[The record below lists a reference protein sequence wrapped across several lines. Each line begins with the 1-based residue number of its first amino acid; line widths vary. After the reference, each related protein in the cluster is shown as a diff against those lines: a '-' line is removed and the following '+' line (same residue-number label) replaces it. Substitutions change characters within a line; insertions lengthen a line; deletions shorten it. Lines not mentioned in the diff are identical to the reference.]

1 MTISDAREREQALD
15 PGLSFIVQ
23 APAGSGKTE
32 LLIQRYLALLA
43 RVSEP
48 EEIISITFTRK
59 AAAEMRRRILSA
71 LVRGKN
77 PDPPEEP
84 HALKTWTLARAVLS
98 QNDRRGWGISE
109 NPSRLKIQ
117 TIDSL
122 CAGLTRQMPCL
133 SRFGVQPQIAERPE
147 TLYRQAARNTIAD
160 MESGTAWSPSME
172 ALARHL
178 DNHLSKIEDLVAGML
193 ARRDQWL
200 RHVMAVSP
208 GPGISAADGPRLRG
222 FLEDAL
228 AGLVSEALASLR
240 KRFPR
245 SGLDSLL
252 ECAWFAAENLKKD
265 GSGSL
270 ICNLA
275 GIADLPEAHASAL
288 DEWMGLAALLLINDG
303 GWRKGINKNI
313 GFPAPGS
320 AKDVAL
326 KKIYQERKDAF
337 SDYLKGL
344 EGENALS
351 SALAGVRLLP
361 APAYNDSQW
370 GILQALFEILKVAAG
385 HLELVFQASGAVDF
399 AEISQRAAQAL
410 GEPEAPTDLALALDY
425 RISHILMD
433 EFQDTSASQFYL
445 LERLTSGWTPGDG
458 RTMFAVGDPMQSIYG
473 FREAEVGLFLNAWGN
488 GLGTVDLT
496 PLRLSV
502 NFRSQKGV
510 IEWVNE
516 SFPKIMPPF
525 PDITIGR
532 VPYTPSDA
540 FHPALPG
547 SAVTVHPF
555 VPTDKDVEAAAVA
568 DCVKNAR
575 QQDPDGTIA
584 ILVRGRAHLAAII
597 PVLKQAAIPFQ
608 AVEIDSLESRPVI
621 TDLISLTR
629 ALLHPADR
637 IAWLAV
643 LRAPMCGLTLHDL
656 HALAGDSPGSHTI
669 LDLMS
674 DPARVARLSPDGQAR
689 LAHVRGILMPAVLN
703 RQRKTLRRT
712 VEGVWLALGGPAC
725 VFDPSELEDVDVFLD
740 LIDRQGAGGKEIDA
754 AELEDAA
761 SSLYA
766 RPGSFGDARLQIMT
780 IHKAKGLEFDT
791 VILPALEKKPPPDPA
806 QLLRWLERTVD
817 GRRDLLL
824 APIAETGAET
834 DPIYNYIQK
843 IQDAKR
849 ECEDSRL
856 LYVAATRAK
865 KRLHLLGSAGRTP
878 ETGEIKKPA
887 VKTLLNTLWP
897 AVSEA
902 FYETAKPVTGPNTQE
917 LTLDD
922 KPNGEDD
929 EQSAPIIA
937 PFIRRLSAGW
947 KLPAPPPDMMW
958 QPQAGKQMALESISG
973 TSTMIPVSANASV
986 GCGVYPRPAWEGVKP
1001 SPTTMGEPMLKAG
1014 VPEFEWAGETARHV
1028 GNVVHGWLKVICN
1041 QGLGNWTAAR
1051 IQDMGQMFKTDLIC
1065 SGASGEFLQDA
1076 AVQIQE
1082 ALINAVSDER
1092 GKWILSRHP
1101 EGCCEYALTGMTD
1114 AGIVSVAMDRTFVD
1128 ETGVRWIIDYKTG
1141 THQGGSMDAF
1151 LDREQERYR
1160 WQLETYATLMR
1171 ARENREVR
1179 LGLYFPLIKGWR
1191 EWCPVRKESQVNL
1204 LDNERSLMK

>member
-1 MTISDAREREQALD
+1 MIIPDARAREQALD
-15 PGLSFIVQ
+15 PERSFIVQ

-71 LVRGKN
+71 LDRGKH
-77 PDPPEEP
+77 PEPPLEP
-84 HALKTWTLARAVLS
+84 HALKTWTLALAVLS
-98 QNDRRGWGISE
+98 QNDRRGWRISE

-147 TLYRQAARNTIAD
+147 SLYRQAARNTIAG
-160 MESGTAWSPSME
+160 MESGAAWSPAIE
-172 ALARHL
+172 ALVRHL
-178 DNHLSKIEDLVAGML
+178 DNHLSKIEALVAGML

-208 GPGISAADGPRLRG
+208 GPGMAAADGPRWRG

-228 AGLVSEALASLR
+228 AGLINEALTSLR

-245 SGLDSLL
+245 TGMGILL
-252 ECAWFAAENLKKD
+252 ESARFAAEYLKKE
-265 GSGSL
+265 GSGSA

-275 GIADLPEAHASAL
+275 GISDLPEAHASAL
-288 DEWMGLAALLLINDG
+288 QEWMGLAALLLTNDG

-320 AKDVAL
+320 ANDAAL
-326 KKIYQERKDAF
+326 KKLYQERKDVF

-344 EGENALS
+344 EGGDDLAA
-351 SALAGVRLLP
+351 ALAGVRMLP
-361 APAYNDSQW
+361 NPAYNDSQW
-370 GILQALFEILKVAAG
+370 DILQTLFEILKVAAG
-385 HLELVFQASGAVDF
+385 HLELVFQAAGAVDF
-399 AEISQRAAQAL
+399 AEISQRAGEAL

-425 RISHILMD
+425 RISHILVD

-445 LERLTSGWTPGDG
+445 LERLTSGWMPGDG
-458 RTMFAVGDPMQSIYG
+458 RTVFAVGDPMQSIYG
-473 FREAEVGLFLNAWGN
+473 FREAEVGLFLHAWEN
-488 GLGTVDLT
+488 GLGTVDLK

-510 IEWVNE
+510 IDWVNE
-516 SFPKIMPPF
+516 RFPKIMPSF
-525 PDITIGR
+525 SDITIGR

-540 FHPALPG
+540 FHPALPCP
-547 SAVTVHPF
+547 AVTVHPF
-555 VPTDKDVEAAAVA
+555 VPADKDAEAAAVA

-584 ILVRGRAHLAAII
+584 ILVRGRTHLAAII
-597 PVLKQAAIPFQ
+597 PALKHAAIPFQ

-621 TDLISLTR
+621 NDLITLTR
-629 ALLHPADR
+629 ALLHLADR

-643 LRAPMCGLTLHDL
+643 LRAPMCGLSLHDL

-669 LDLMS
+669 LDLMNDS
-674 DPARVARLSPDGQAR
+674 TRVLRLSSDGQAR
-689 LAHVRGILMPAVLN
+689 LIHVRGILMPAVMD
-703 RQRKTLRRT
+703 RQRKSLRRA
-712 VEGVWLALGGPAC
+712 VEVVWLALGGPAC

-740 LIDRQGAGGKEIDA
+740 LIDRQEAGGKEIDA
-754 AELEDAA
+754 ADLEDAV

-766 RPGSFGDARLQIMT
+766 RPDTLGDAQLQIMT

-791 VILPALEKKPPPDPA
+791 VIVPALEKKPPSDKA

-834 DPIYNYIQK
+834 DAIYNYIQK
-843 IQDAKR
+843 IQDEKR
-849 ECEDSRL
+849 ACEDSRL

-865 KRLHLLGSAGRTP
+865 KRLHLLGGAGIVP
-878 ETGEIKKPA
+878 KTGEIRKPA
-887 VKTLLNTLWP
+887 QKTLLNTLWP
-897 AVSEA
+897 AVNEIFDGMAKIAPPEMPLTDESET
-902 FYETAKPVTGPNTQE
+902 ENSE
-917 LTLDD
+917 
-922 KPNGEDD
+922 NGEATA
-929 EQSAPIIA
+929 QIIT
-937 PFIRRLSAGW
+937 PFIRRLSAAW
-947 KLPAPPPDMMW
+947 ILPAPPSDIMW
-958 QPQAGKQMALESISG
+958 PQTGKQAVPASIFG
-973 TSTMIPVSANASV
+973 M
-986 GCGVYPRPAWEGVKP
+986 
-1001 SPTTMGEPMLKAG
+1001 
-1014 VPEFEWAGETARHV
+1014 PEFEWASDIARHV
-1028 GNVVHGWLKVICN
+1028 GNVVHRWLKVICD
-1041 QGLGNWTAAR
+1041 QGLENWSTAR
-1051 IQDMGQMFKTDLIC
+1051 IEDMHPVFKADLIF
-1065 SGASGEFLQDA
+1065 SGAAGELIEN
-1076 AVQIQE
+1076 AVAQVHA
-1082 ALINAVSDER
+1082 ALINAVTDKR
-1092 GKWILSRHP
+1092 GNWILSRHTQ
-1101 EGCCEYALTGMTD
+1101 GYCEYALTGMTD

-1141 THQGGSMDAF
+1141 THQGGSMDEF

-1160 WQLETYATLMR
+1160 AQLETYAKLMR
-1171 ARENREVR
+1171 ATENREIR
-1179 LGLYFPLIKGWR
+1179 LGLYFPLMNGWR
-1191 EWCPVRKESQVNL
+1191 EWATGS
-1204 LDNERSLMK
+1204 

>member
-1 MTISDAREREQALD
+1 MIIPDARQREQALD
-15 PGLSFIVQ
+15 PERSFIVQ

-59 AAAEMRRRILSA
+59 AAAEMRRRILMA
-71 LVRGKN
+71 LDRGKHSDA
-77 PDPPEEP
+77 PIEA
-84 HALKTWTLARAVLS
+84 HAMKTWTLARSVLF
-98 QNDRRGWGISE
+98 QNDRRGWRISE

-147 TLYRQAARNTIAD
+147 ILYRQAARNTIAD
-160 MESGTAWSPSME
+160 MESGAAWSPAIE
-172 ALARHL
+172 ALVRHI
-178 DNHLSKIEDLVAGML
+178 DNHLSKIEALVAGML

-208 GPGISAADGPRLRG
+208 GPGMAAADGPRLRG
-222 FLEDAL
+222 FLEGAL
-228 AGLVSEALASLR
+228 AGLINDALTSLR

-245 SGLDSLL
+245 TGMGILL
-252 ECAWFAAENLKKD
+252 ECARFAAENLKKD
-265 GSGSL
+265 GSVSA

-275 GIADLPEAHASAL
+275 EISDLPKAHASAL
-288 DEWMGLAALLLINDG
+288 QEWMGLTALLLTNDG

-320 AKDVAL
+320 AKNAAL
-326 KKIYQERKDAF
+326 KQLCQERKDAL
-337 SDYLKGL
+337 SDYLKNF
-344 EGENALS
+344 EGEDDLAA
-351 SALAGVRLLP
+351 ALAGVRMLP
-361 APAYNDSQW
+361 NPAYNDSQW
-370 GILQALFEILKVAAG
+370 DILQALFEILKVAAG

-399 AEISQRAAQAL
+399 AEISQRAGEAL

-445 LERLTSGWTPGDG
+445 LERLTNGWTPGDG
-458 RTMFAVGDPMQSIYG
+458 RTVFAVGDPMQSIYG
-473 FREAEVGLFLNAWGN
+473 FREAEVGLFLHAWEN
-488 GLGTVDLT
+488 GLGAVDLT
-496 PLRLSV
+496 PLRLSM

-510 IEWVNE
+510 IDWVNAC
-516 SFPKIMPPF
+516 FPKIMPSF
-525 PDITIGR
+525 SDITIGR

-555 VPTDKDVEAAAVA
+555 VPTDKDAEAAAVA
-568 DCVKNAR
+568 DCVKKAR

-584 ILVRGRAHLAAII
+584 ILVRGRAHLAVII
-597 PVLKQAAIPFQ
+597 PALKQAAIPFQ

-643 LRAPMCGLTLHDL
+643 LRAPMCGLSLHDL
-656 HALAGDSPGSHTI
+656 HALAGDSHSSHTI
-669 LDLMS
+669 LDLINDS
-674 DPARVARLSPDGQAR
+674 TRVSRLSSDGQTR
-689 LAHVRGILMPAVLN
+689 LANVRGIIMPAVMDW
-703 RQRKTLRRT
+703 QRKSLRRA

-754 AELEDAA
+754 ADLEDAA

-766 RPGSFGDARLQIMT
+766 RPESLGDARLQIMT

-791 VILPALEKKPPPDPA
+791 VIVPALEKKPPPDKA
-806 QLLRWLERTVD
+806 QLLRWLERTAE

-834 DPIYNYIQK
+834 DPIYHYIQK
-843 IQDAKR
+843 IQDEKR
-849 ECEDSRL
+849 ACEDSRL

-865 KRLHLLGSAGRTP
+865 KRLHFLGGAGIVP
-878 ETGEIKKPA
+878 KTGEIRKPA
-887 VKTLLNTLWP
+887 QKTLLNTLWP
-897 AVSEA
+897 AVKEV
-902 FYETAKPVTGPNTQE
+902 FDGMAKPAVPE
-917 LTLDD
+917 MPLTDE
-922 KPNGEDD
+922 PEAENSENGEPMA
-929 EQSAPIIA
+929 QITA
-937 PFIRRLSAGW
+937 PFIRRLSAAW
-947 KLPAPPPDMMW
+947 ILPAPPSDIVW
-958 QPQAGKQMALESISG
+958 PQTGKQAVPASIFG
-973 TSTMIPVSANASV
+973 M
-986 GCGVYPRPAWEGVKP
+986 
-1001 SPTTMGEPMLKAG
+1001 
-1014 VPEFEWAGETARHV
+1014 PEFEWAGDIARHV
-1028 GNVVHGWLKVICN
+1028 GNVVHRWLKVICD
-1041 QGLGNWTAAR
+1041 QGLENWSTAR
-1051 IQDMGQMFKTDLIC
+1051 IQDMHPVFKADLIF
-1065 SGASGEFLQDA
+1065 SGAAGELIEN
-1076 AVQIQE
+1076 AVAQVHA
-1082 ALINAVSDER
+1082 ALINAVTDKR
-1092 GKWILSRHP
+1092 GNWILSRHTQ
-1101 EGCCEYALTGMTD
+1101 GYCEYALTGMTD

-1141 THQGGSMDAF
+1141 THQGGSADEF
-1151 LDREQERYR
+1151 LDREQERYKN
-1160 WQLETYATLMR
+1160 QLETYAILMR
-1171 ARENREVR
+1171 ARENREIR
-1179 LGLYFPLIKGWR
+1179 LGLYFPQLRGWR
-1191 EWCPVRKESQVNL
+1191 EWDSEIKVWS
-1204 LDNERSLMK
+1204 